1 MAAVMRPGFW
11 LQHGNRNADDLVAYS
26 DSLAGESG
34 GRPGIV
40 LAPVNAP
47 SSLNPLFKLA
57 RSKGDAFLDPIGH
70 CIDRD
75 PTKTKEKHFPWLTK
89 NPRPDSQ
96 EAWAGWMKESVAHQL
111 SADLRGAGPGP
122 SVLVTPSPTITAA
135 SGQDELY
142 AVLDAAAEVRTDH
155 DKDAT
160 PMWLGLAVDRQHVRE
175 EPHRTRL
182 GNAIVSAGMEG
193 LVFRAFH
200 TELPPVKDRR
210 YLEGL
215 REVTYAA
222 YAGGIDLMLPHAG
235 WLGWLA
241 MTWGAWGFSG
251 GLAGNSWGD
260 REHGLPMTSPDEP
273 SNPYFEPQLL
283 KTVKWRVHEELKAAE
298 DYEVCTCPECTAMGD
313 TYDSDAAKRH
323 QIWWANEEAARL
335 VGLDR
340 DDRATVVG
348 GRLDAAID
356 FRDSHSASLQD
367 RIQAS
372 FLDIWRDLI

>member
-1 MAAVMRPGFW
+1 MRPGFW

-26 DSLAGESG
+26 DRLAGEPG

-70 CIDRD
+70 CVDRD
-75 PTKTKEKHFPWLTK
+75 PTKTKAKHFPWLTK
-89 NPRPDSQ
+89 TPRPDSP
-96 EAWAGWMKESVAHQL
+96 EAWADWMTESVDHQR
-111 SADLRGAGPGP
+111 SQALRGGAPGP

-135 SGQDELY
+135 SGQDALY
-142 AVLDAAAEVRTDH
+142 AVLDAAAVVRTSH
-155 DKDAT
+155 AQGTT
-160 PMWLGLAVDRQHVRE
+160 PVWLGLAVDRQHVRE

-182 GNAIVSAGMEG
+182 GNAIVSSDVSG

-200 TELPPVKDRR
+200 TALPPVTDRR

-222 YAGGIDLMLPHAG
+222 YAGGIDLMLSHAG

-251 GLAGNSWGD
+251 GLAGTSWGD
-260 REHGLPMTSPDEP
+260 REHGLPMTAHG
-273 SNPYFEPQLL
+273 PQIP
-283 KTVKWRVHEELKAAE
+283 TSSRS
-298 DYEVCTCPECTAMGD
+298 C
-313 TYDSDAAKRH
+313 
-323 QIWWANEEAARL
+323 
-335 VGLDR
+335 
-340 DDRATVVG
+340 
-348 GRLDAAID
+348 
-356 FRDSHSASLQD
+356 
-367 RIQAS
+367 
-372 FLDIWRDLI
+372 